1 VDLRQLFP
9 RENLV
14 GMEGFDDIFAAG
26 QNLIE
31 VIESRVRDC
40 DDRDRAVTH
49 TRVAVL
55 IAISTMEGNHAET
68 PTPA

>member
-1 VDLRQLFP
+1 
-9 RENLV
+9 
-14 GMEGFDDIFAAG
+14 MEGFDDIFAAG

-55 IAISTMEGNHAET
+55 IAISTMEGIHGAST
-68 PTPA
+68 AP